1 MFSAQAVT
9 LSLVAAA
16 LATTTLSGASAAEH
30 RGTTPPPFRG
40 PIVVGGLCSGR
51 AAYYG
56 NLHQDGDDVVAVFH
70 ARHAGVHVR
79 WGLGTEAS
87 TEFGDGTG
95 VGGAGDG
102 YARSDADGHI
112 TVRIGTP
119 LGVSHEFKI
128 YLTQTKTEETCFIRV
143 KA

>member
-1 MFSAQAVT
+1 MFTVQAVT
-9 LSLVAAA
+9 LSLAGAA
-16 LATTTLSGASAAEH
+16 LGLTTLTGASASEH
-30 RGTTPPPFRG
+30 RGTTPHFRG
-40 PIVVGGLCSGR
+40 PVVVGGLCSGR

-56 NLHQDGDDVVAVFH
+56 NVRQEGDDVVATFH
-70 ARHAGVHVR
+70 VRRTGIHVR

-102 YARSDADGHI
+102 FARSDSTGHI
-112 TVRIGTP
+112 TVRVGTP
-119 LGVSHEFKI
+119 LGVLHEFKI
-128 YLTQTKTEETCFIRV
+128 YLTQPKTGETCFIRV